1 MNMRDKLKRTVGME
15 TKPVTKEEIEEI
27 KNNHIPQS
35 GPGRMFYTQQKLTE
49 KLEELDRVKED
60 FKKQRVDIA
69 SIVEIPGRKRY
80 LSEERFLELKENIA
94 QIGVVQKIVV
104 RTIEGGKYELIA
116 GHNRL
121 EALRQLG
128 HTEVDVAFKED
139 EGVRVIESAF
149 YSNLFQSEL
158 TAFEKYLGFKGI
170 KDITG
175 ETQEELAQKAKV
187 SQQQVSSLFSYDKF
201 PDSAKELLK
210 NNPGILGYDAA
221 AKLIS
226 LKESELLD
234 ILNKLSLGEITEK
247 KAVTLASPKAN
258 QRPARPQPVVIRSG
272 KKTFAEVQRKDN
284 LLVITL
290 KDGSRTE
297 EILEKITALLESSI
311 Q

>member
-27 KNNHIPQS
+27 KNNHVPQS

-60 FKKQRVDIA
+60 FRKQRINIA
-69 SIVEIPGRKRY
+69 SIVEVPGRKRF
-80 LSEERFLELKENIA
+80 LSEEKFLELKENIA

-128 HTEVDVAFKED
+128 HTEVDVSFKED
-139 EGVRVIESAF
+139 DGVRVIESAF

-175 ETQEELAQKAKV
+175 ETQEELAQKAKI
-187 SQQQVSSLFSYDKF
+187 SQQQVSSLFAYDKF

-221 AKLIS
+221 AKLVS
-226 LKESELLD
+226 LKEPDLLG
-234 ILNKLSLGEITEK
+234 ILNKLSFGEITEK
-247 KAVTLASPKAN
+247 KAVALASPKTK
-258 QRPARPQPVVIRSG
+258 QRPEKPQPIVIRAG

-290 KDGSRTE
+290 KDDSRTD
-297 EILEKITALLESSI
+297 EILQKITALLESSI